1 MGEVIFNSWRKDAVP
16 LEFGTQTKEEI
27 KALVGWG
34 GLAVMDSQIN
44 VVELL
49 RAYLAAIQEESCGR
63 CIPCRVGSKVIL
75 DVLTRICQGEGKED
89 DLDLLER
96 VAVLARDGSMC
107 EIGQSFP
114 IPVLD
119 ALAKQ
124 RESFVKLIGE
134 KAAVAT
140 NGYRYH
146 KVVTAP
152 CLNGCPAHMNIPRYV
167 EKIHEGDFEAALA
180 TIREKTVL
188 AGVLGR
194 VCVNPCENSC
204 RRNSLDEPVAIR
216 CLKRFA
222 ADFELQTRKKPVW
235 SRSQTPGRD
244 DYAAGAA
251 PAQDENSGAGVAV
264 IGAGPAGLNAAYQLA
279 RSGYKVTIFEALPVA
294 GGMLAV
300 GIPSYRL
307 PRDILARE
315 IGLIE
320 DLGVEIKYNTRVGK
334 DISFSEL
341 TKKYRA
347 VFVASG
353 LHESTEMGVSGEKE
367 GYTGFIPGV
376 QFLRQANLG
385 QPTGMG
391 RRVAVVGGGNVAM
404 DCARVAWRLG
414 AEEVHLI
421 YRRSRAEMPAN
432 AAEIGEAEREGIQYH
447 FLANPT
453 RILASDGRVTGVE
466 CIRMEL
472 GEPDASGRRSPVP
485 VKGSE
490 FVMEVDTLIPAIG
503 QVADLSFL
511 EGVQTSRRNTIQV
524 DPVTMATNIPG
535 VFAGGDAVHGARTV
549 IEAIAAGNRAAI
561 SIDQYLREGKV
572 TPTEADASQ
581 DLLNALGVFEPG
593 EQTPLVGGWHRYEE
607 VCRPVEE
614 RCGSFCEVD
623 LGFTNPVAVKEADR
637 CLRCYRVALVVT

>member
-1 MGEVIFNSWRKDAVP
+1 MGEVVFNSWRKDAVP
-16 LEFGTQTKEEI
+16 LEFGTQTREEI

-34 GLAVMDSQIN
+34 GLALMDSGVN

-49 RAYLAAIQEESCGR
+49 RAYLVTIQEESCGR
-63 CIPCRVGSKVIL
+63 CIPCRVGSKVVL
-75 DVLTRICQGEGKED
+75 DTLTRICRGEGQAE

-96 VAVLARDGSMC
+96 VAVLARDGSLC
-107 EIGQSFP
+107 EIGRSFP
-114 IPVLD
+114 IPLLD

-124 RESFVKLIGE
+124 RESFVRLIEG
-134 KAAVAT
+134 KSAVT
-140 NGYRYH
+140 RNGYRYH
-146 KVVTAP
+146 KIVTAP
-152 CLNGCPAHMNIPRYV
+152 CLNGCPAHINIPRYI
-167 EKIHEGDFEAALA
+167 EKVHEGDFEAALA
-180 TIREKTVL
+180 TIREWTVL

-194 VCVNPCENSC
+194 VCVNPCENNC

-216 CLKRFA
+216 CLKRFVS
-222 ADFELQTRKKPVW
+222 DYELDKRKKPVL
-235 SRSQTPGRD
+235 SHQKP
-244 DYAAGAA
+244 
-251 PAQDENSGAGVAV
+251 SGLEVAV

-279 RSGYKVTIFEALPVA
+279 RRGYRVTIFEALPVA

-307 PRDILARE
+307 PRDILALE
-315 IGLIE
+315 IRLIE
-320 DLGVEIKYNTRVGK
+320 DMGVEIRLNTRVGK

-341 TKKYRA
+341 TSKYKA
-347 VFVASG
+347 VFVAPG
-353 LHESTEMGVSGEKE
+353 LHESSEMGVAGEKE
-367 GYTGFIPGV
+367 GYAGFIPGV

-385 QPTGMG
+385 RPTGMG

-414 AEEVHLI
+414 AEEVYLI

-432 AAEIGEAEREGIQYH
+432 AVEVDEAEREGIQYH

-453 RILASDGRVTGVE
+453 RMLAEDGRVTGVE

-485 VKGSE
+485 VAGSE

-503 QVADLSFL
+503 QVADLGFL
-511 EGVQTSRRNTIQV
+511 EGVQTTRRNTIQV
-524 DPVTMATNIPG
+524 DPLTLQTNIPG

-549 IEAIAAGNRAAI
+549 IEAIATGNRAAI

-572 TPTEADASQ
+572 TSTEADASQ
-581 DLLNALGVFEPG
+581 ALLDALGVFEPG
-593 EQTPLVGGWHRYEE
+593 EQTGLVGGWHRYEE

-623 LGFTNPVAVKEADR
+623 LGFTNQVAVKEADR

>member
-1 MGEVIFNSWRKDAVP
+1 MGEVVFNSWRKDAVP
-16 LEFGTQTKEEI
+16 LEFGAQTKEEI

-34 GLAVMDSQIN
+34 GLAVMDSRIN

-49 RAYLAAIQEESCGR
+49 RAYLVAIQEESCGR
-63 CIPCRVGSKVIL
+63 CIPCRVGSKIIL
-75 DVLTRICQGEGKED
+75 DALTRICRGEGKAE
-89 DLDLLER
+89 DLDLIER
-96 VAVLARDGSMC
+96 VAILARDGSMC

-119 ALAKQ
+119 ALAQ
-124 RESFVKLIGE
+124 RRESFVKLIEE

-140 NGYRYH
+140 NGYRYR
-146 KVVTAP
+146 KIVTAP
-152 CLNGCPAHMNIPRYV
+152 CLNGCPAHINIPRYI
-167 EKIHEGDFEAALA
+167 EKIREGDFEAALA

-194 VCVNPCENSC
+194 VCVNPCENNC
-204 RRNSLDEPVAIR
+204 RRNTLDEPVAIR
-216 CLKRFA
+216 CLKRFV
-222 ADFELQTRKKPVW
+222 ADFELETRKKPALG
-235 SRSQTPGRD
+235 RRQT
-244 DYAAGAA
+244 
-251 PAQDENSGAGVAV
+251 SGVEVAIV
-264 IGAGPAGLNAAYQLA
+264 GAGPAGLNAAYQLA
-279 RSGYKVTIFEALPVA
+279 RRGYKVTIFEALPVA

-307 PRDILARE
+307 PRGILARE

-320 DLGVEIKYNTRVGK
+320 EMGVEIKLNTRVGK

-347 VFVASG
+347 VFVAPG
-353 LHESTEMGVSGEKE
+353 LHESGEMGVEGEKE
-367 GYTGFIPGV
+367 GYEGFLPGV

-432 AAEIGEAEREGIQYH
+432 AAEIEEAEREGIQYH

-453 RILASDGRVTGVE
+453 RILASNGKVTGVE

-472 GEPDASGRRSPVP
+472 GEPDASGRRRPVP
-485 VKGSE
+485 VAGSE
-490 FVMEVDTLIPAIG
+490 FIMEVDTLIPAIG
-503 QVADLSFL
+503 QVADLGFL
-511 EGVQTSRRNTIQV
+511 EGVQTTKHNTIQV
-524 DPVTMATNIPG
+524 DPFTLQTNIPG

-561 SIDQYLREGKV
+561 SIDQYLQEGKV

-581 DLLNALGVFEPG
+581 ALLDALGVFEPG
-593 EQTPLVGGWHRYEE
+593 EKTGLVGGWCRHAEI
-607 VCRPVEE
+607 CRPVEE

-637 CLRCYRVALVVT
+637 CLRCYRVALVAT